1 MNIGNR
7 QLSKNMAPSSLF
19 FLQLPNCTKLVERIQ
34 RGNPPGGHKKTA
46 FEVNIKEGVRK
57 KV

>member
-1 MNIGNR
+1 
-7 QLSKNMAPSSLF
+7 MALPPLF

-46 FEVNIKEGVRK
+46 FEVNTEEGVRK